1 MNPLEEK
8 DIQILK
14 EMFRE
19 SEARM
24 ENKMEARMV
33 EMFHESEARMEAM
46 MDRKI
51 DALRT
56 ENNEKFESID
66 QKFDAIDKRF
76 EAIDQKFDAIDKR
89 FEAIDQKF
97 DAIDKRFEAMDKK
110 IEDTAAQVQRNTAI
124 LMDAEFSRR
133 FDLIEEQL
141 QLLMEKMT
149 APARVDKL
157 EDDMTVVKA
166 SIRNLSGR
174 VQTLEEAR
182 HLQ

>member
-1 MNPLEEK
+1 MEEK

-56 ENNEKFESID
+56 ETNEK
-66 QKFDAIDKRF
+66 
-76 EAIDQKFDAIDKR
+76 
-89 FEAIDQKF
+89 
-97 DAIDKRFEAMDKK
+97 FEAMDKK
-110 IEDTAAQVQRNTAI
+110 IEDTAAQVQRNTAL

>member
-14 EMFRE
+14 EMFR
-19 SEARM
+19 
-24 ENKMEARMV
+24 
-33 EMFHESEARMEAM
+33 ESEARMEAM

-76 EAIDQKFDAIDKR
+76 ESIDKR
-89 FEAIDQKF
+89 FESIDQKF

-141 QLLMEKMT
+141 QILMEKMT

>member
-1 MNPLEEK
+1 
-8 DIQILK
+8 
-14 EMFRE
+14 MFRE

-33 EMFHESEARMEAM
+33 EMFQESEARMEAM

-56 ENNEKFESID
+56 ETNDKLEAMQAENNQKFES
-66 QKFDAIDKRF
+66 
-76 EAIDQKFDAIDKR
+76 
-89 FEAIDQKF
+89 
-97 DAIDKRFEAMDKK
+97 IDKRFEAMDKK

>member
-56 ENNEKFESID
+56 ETNEK
-66 QKFDAIDKRF
+66 
-76 EAIDQKFDAIDKR
+76 
-89 FEAIDQKF
+89 
-97 DAIDKRFEAMDKK
+97 FEAMDKK

>member
-24 ENKMEARMV
+24 E
-33 EMFHESEARMEAM
+33 AM

-56 ENNEKFESID
+56 ETNDKLEAMQAENNQKFESID
-66 QKFDAIDKRF
+66 KRF
-76 EAIDQKFDAIDKR
+76 ES
-89 FEAIDQKF
+89 IDQKF

>member
-1 MNPLEEK
+1 MEEK

-24 ENKMEARMV
+24 E
-33 EMFHESEARMEAM
+33 AM

-56 ENNEKFESID
+56 ETNDKLDAMQAENN
-66 QKFDAIDKRF
+66 QK
-76 EAIDQKFDAIDKR
+76 

-174 VQTLEEAR
+174 V
-182 HLQ
+182 

>member
-1 MNPLEEK
+1 MEEK

-14 EMFRE
+14 EMFR
-19 SEARM
+19 
-24 ENKMEARMV
+24 
-33 EMFHESEARMEAM
+33 ESEARMEAM

-56 ENNEKFESID
+56 ENNEKFES
-66 QKFDAIDKRF
+66 
-76 EAIDQKFDAIDKR
+76 
-89 FEAIDQKF
+89 
-97 DAIDKRFEAMDKK
+97 IDKRFEAMDKK

>member
-24 ENKMEARMV
+24 
-33 EMFHESEARMEAM
+33 EARMEAM

-89 FEAIDQKF
+89 FEA
-97 DAIDKRFEAMDKK
+97 MDKK
-110 IEDTAAQVQRNTAI
+110 IEDTAAQVQRNTAL

>member
-14 EMFRE
+14 EMFR
-19 SEARM
+19 
-24 ENKMEARMV
+24 
-33 EMFHESEARMEAM
+33 ESEARMEAM

-76 EAIDQKFDAIDKR
+76 EA
-89 FEAIDQKF
+89 
-97 DAIDKRFEAMDKK
+97 MDKK
-110 IEDTAAQVQRNTAI
+110 IEDTAAQVQRNTAL

-174 VQTLEEAR
+174 VQTLEEVR

>member
-24 ENKMEARMV
+24 E
-33 EMFHESEARMEAM
+33 ARMEAM

-56 ENNEKFESID
+56 ETNDKLEAMQAENN
-66 QKFDAIDKRF
+66 QK
-76 EAIDQKFDAIDKR
+76 
-89 FEAIDQKF
+89 
-97 DAIDKRFEAMDKK
+97 FEAMDKK
-110 IEDTAAQVQRNTAI
+110 IEDTAAQLQRNTAI

>member
-1 MNPLEEK
+1 MEEK

-33 EMFHESEARMEAM
+33 EMFQESEARMEAM

-76 EAIDQKFDAIDKR
+76 ES
-89 FEAIDQKF
+89 IDQKF

-110 IEDTAAQVQRNTAI
+110 IEDTAAQVQRNTAL

>member
-1 MNPLEEK
+1 MEEK

-24 ENKMEARMV
+24 E
-33 EMFHESEARMEAM
+33 ARMEAM

-56 ENNEKFESID
+56 ETNEKFESID

-76 EAIDQKFDAIDKR
+76 ES
-89 FEAIDQKF
+89 IDQKF

-149 APARVDKL
+149 ADWVLGEVRLISSASSSWQLAAPSRYSNRL
-157 EDDMTVVKA
+157 LSRLYMVKPVM
-166 SIRNLSGR
+166 SEGSVSG
-174 VQTLEEAR
+174 VN
-182 HLQ
+182 

>member
-1 MNPLEEK
+1 MEEK

-24 ENKMEARMV
+24 E
-33 EMFHESEARMEAM
+33 AM

-56 ENNEKFESID
+56 ETNDKLEAMQAENNQKFES
-66 QKFDAIDKRF
+66 
-76 EAIDQKFDAIDKR
+76 
-89 FEAIDQKF
+89 
-97 DAIDKRFEAMDKK
+97 IDKRFEAMDKK

>member
-14 EMFRE
+14 EMFR
-19 SEARM
+19 
-24 ENKMEARMV
+24 
-33 EMFHESEARMEAM
+33 ESEARMEAM

-76 EAIDQKFDAIDKR
+76 ESIDKR
-89 FEAIDQKF
+89 FESIDKRFESIDQKF

-110 IEDTAAQVQRNTAI
+110 IEDTAAQVQRNTAL

>member
-1 MNPLEEK
+1 MEEK
-8 DIQILK
+8 DIQNLK
-14 EMFRE
+14 EMFR
-19 SEARM
+19 
-24 ENKMEARMV
+24 
-33 EMFHESEARMEAM
+33 ESEARMEAM

-56 ENNEKFESID
+56 ETNDKLEAMQAENNQKFES
-66 QKFDAIDKRF
+66 
-76 EAIDQKFDAIDKR
+76 
-89 FEAIDQKF
+89 IDQKF

-110 IEDTAAQVQRNTAI
+110 IEDTATQVQRNTAI

-141 QLLMEKMT
+141 QILMEKMT

>member
-14 EMFRE
+14 EMFR
-19 SEARM
+19 
-24 ENKMEARMV
+24 
-33 EMFHESEARMEAM
+33 ESEARMEAM

-76 EAIDQKFDAIDKR
+76 ESIDQKFDAIDKR

>member
-14 EMFRE
+14 EMFR
-19 SEARM
+19 
-24 ENKMEARMV
+24 
-33 EMFHESEARMEAM
+33 ESEARMEAM

-56 ENNEKFESID
+56 ENNEKFGSID

-76 EAIDQKFDAIDKR
+76 E
-89 FEAIDQKF
+89 
-97 DAIDKRFEAMDKK
+97 AIDKRFEAMDKK

-141 QLLMEKMT
+141 QILMEKMT

>member
-1 MNPLEEK
+1 MEEK

-56 ENNEKFESID
+56 ETNDKLDAMQAENNQKFES
-66 QKFDAIDKRF
+66 
-76 EAIDQKFDAIDKR
+76 
-89 FEAIDQKF
+89 IDQKF

-141 QLLMEKMT
+141 QILMEKMT

>member
-56 ENNEKFESID
+56 ETNDKLEAMQAENNQKFES
-66 QKFDAIDKRF
+66 
-76 EAIDQKFDAIDKR
+76 
-89 FEAIDQKF
+89 
-97 DAIDKRFEAMDKK
+97 IDKRFEAMDKK
-110 IEDTAAQVQRNTAI
+110 IEDTAAQVQRNTAL

-174 VQTLEEAR
+174 V
-182 HLQ
+182 

>member
-24 ENKMEARMV
+24 E
-33 EMFHESEARMEAM
+33 ARMEAM

-56 ENNEKFESID
+56 ETNDKLEAMQAENN
-66 QKFDAIDKRF
+66 QK
-76 EAIDQKFDAIDKR
+76 

>member
-14 EMFRE
+14 EMFHK

-24 ENKMEARMV
+24 D
-33 EMFHESEARMEAM
+33 AM

-56 ENNEKFESID
+56 ETNEK
-66 QKFDAIDKRF
+66 
-76 EAIDQKFDAIDKR
+76 
-89 FEAIDQKF
+89 
-97 DAIDKRFEAMDKK
+97 FEAMDKK
-110 IEDTAAQVQRNTAI
+110 IEDTAAQVQRNTAL

>member
-24 ENKMEARMV
+24 E
-33 EMFHESEARMEAM
+33 AM

-56 ENNEKFESID
+56 ENNEKLESID

-76 EAIDQKFDAIDKR
+76 ES
-89 FEAIDQKF
+89 IDQKF

>member
-56 ENNEKFESID
+56 ETNDKLEAMQAENNQKFES
-66 QKFDAIDKRF
+66 
-76 EAIDQKFDAIDKR
+76 
-89 FEAIDQKF
+89 
-97 DAIDKRFEAMDKK
+97 IDKRFEAMDKK
-110 IEDTAAQVQRNTAI
+110 IEDTAAQVQRNTAL

-141 QLLMEKMT
+141 QILMEKMT

>member
-33 EMFHESEARMEAM
+33 EMFQESEARMEAM

-56 ENNEKFESID
+56 ETNDKLDAMQAENNQKFES
-66 QKFDAIDKRF
+66 
-76 EAIDQKFDAIDKR
+76 
-89 FEAIDQKF
+89 
-97 DAIDKRFEAMDKK
+97 IDKRFEAMDKK

>member
-56 ENNEKFESID
+56 ETNDKLEAMQAENNQKFES
-66 QKFDAIDKRF
+66 
-76 EAIDQKFDAIDKR
+76 
-89 FEAIDQKF
+89 
-97 DAIDKRFEAMDKK
+97 IDKRFEAMDKK
-110 IEDTAAQVQRNTAI
+110 IEDTAAQVQRNTAL

>member
-1 MNPLEEK
+1 MEEK

-56 ENNEKFESID
+56 ETNDKLEAMQAENNQKFES
-66 QKFDAIDKRF
+66 
-76 EAIDQKFDAIDKR
+76 
-89 FEAIDQKF
+89 
-97 DAIDKRFEAMDKK
+97 IDKRFEAMDKK
-110 IEDTAAQVQRNTAI
+110 IEDTAAQVQRNTAL

-166 SIRNLSGR
+166 SNRNLSGR

>member
-1 MNPLEEK
+1 MEEK

-33 EMFHESEARMEAM
+33 EMFQESEARMEAM

-56 ENNEKFESID
+56 ENNEKFES
-66 QKFDAIDKRF
+66 
-76 EAIDQKFDAIDKR
+76 IDQKFDAIDKR

-141 QLLMEKMT
+141 QILMEKMT

-174 VQTLEEAR
+174 VRTLEEAR

>member
-33 EMFHESEARMEAM
+33 EMFQESEARMEAM

-76 EAIDQKFDAIDKR
+76 ES
-89 FEAIDQKF
+89 IDQKF

-166 SIRNLSGR
+166 SIRNLSAR
-174 VQTLEEAR
+174 VQTLEQAR

>member
-56 ENNEKFESID
+56 ETNDKLEAMQAENNQKFES
-66 QKFDAIDKRF
+66 
-76 EAIDQKFDAIDKR
+76 
-89 FEAIDQKF
+89 
-97 DAIDKRFEAMDKK
+97 IDKRFEAMDKK

-166 SIRNLSGR
+166 SIRNLSSR

>member
-33 EMFHESEARMEAM
+33 EMFRESEARMEAM

-56 ENNEKFESID
+56 ETNDKLEAMQAENN
-66 QKFDAIDKRF
+66 QK
-76 EAIDQKFDAIDKR
+76 
-89 FEAIDQKF
+89 
-97 DAIDKRFEAMDKK
+97 FEAMDKK

>member
-1 MNPLEEK
+1 
-8 DIQILK
+8 
-14 EMFRE
+14 MFR
-19 SEARM
+19 
-24 ENKMEARMV
+24 
-33 EMFHESEARMEAM
+33 ESEARMEAM

-56 ENNEKFESID
+56 ETNDKLDAMQAENNQKFES
-66 QKFDAIDKRF
+66 
-76 EAIDQKFDAIDKR
+76 
-89 FEAIDQKF
+89 IDQKF

>member
-24 ENKMEARMV
+24 ENKMESRMV
-33 EMFHESEARMEAM
+33 EMFQESEARMEAM

-56 ENNEKFESID
+56 ENNEKFES
-66 QKFDAIDKRF
+66 
-76 EAIDQKFDAIDKR
+76 IDQKFDAIDKR

-141 QLLMEKMT
+141 QILMEKMT

>member
-24 ENKMEARMV
+24 E
-33 EMFHESEARMEAM
+33 AM

-56 ENNEKFESID
+56 ETNEKFESID

-76 EAIDQKFDAIDKR
+76 ESIDKR
-89 FEAIDQKF
+89 FESIDQKF

-110 IEDTAAQVQRNTAI
+110 IEDTAAQVQRNTAL

>member
-56 ENNEKFESID
+56 ETNDKLEAMQAENNQKFESID
-66 QKFDAIDKRF
+66 KRF
-76 EAIDQKFDAIDKR
+76 ES
-89 FEAIDQKF
+89 IDQKF

-110 IEDTAAQVQRNTAI
+110 IEDTAAQVQRNTAL

>member
-1 MNPLEEK
+1 MEEK

-14 EMFRE
+14 EMFR
-19 SEARM
+19 
-24 ENKMEARMV
+24 
-33 EMFHESEARMEAM
+33 ESEARMEAM

-76 EAIDQKFDAIDKR
+76 ES
-89 FEAIDQKF
+89 IDQKF

-149 APARVDKL
+149 APACVDKL

-166 SIRNLSGR
+166 SIRMNSIR
-174 VQTLEEAR
+174 
-182 HLQ
+182 

>member
-14 EMFRE
+14 EMFR
-19 SEARM
+19 
-24 ENKMEARMV
+24 
-33 EMFHESEARMEAM
+33 ESEARMEAM

-76 EAIDQKFDAIDKR
+76 EA
-89 FEAIDQKF
+89 
-97 DAIDKRFEAMDKK
+97 MDKK

-124 LMDAEFSRR
+124 LMDTEFSRR

>member
-24 ENKMEARMV
+24 E
-33 EMFHESEARMEAM
+33 AM

-56 ENNEKFESID
+56 ETNDKLDAMQAENNQKFESID
-66 QKFDAIDKRF
+66 KRF
-76 EAIDQKFDAIDKR
+76 ES
-89 FEAIDQKF
+89 IDQKF

-110 IEDTAAQVQRNTAI
+110 IEDTAAQVQRNTAL

>member
-1 MNPLEEK
+1 
-8 DIQILK
+8 
-14 EMFRE
+14 MFRE

-24 ENKMEARMV
+24 
-33 EMFHESEARMEAM
+33 EARMEAM

-56 ENNEKFESID
+56 ETNEKFES
-66 QKFDAIDKRF
+66 
-76 EAIDQKFDAIDKR
+76 
-89 FEAIDQKF
+89 IDQKF

>member
-24 ENKMEARMV
+24 E
-33 EMFHESEARMEAM
+33 ARMEAM

-56 ENNEKFESID
+56 ETNQKFES
-66 QKFDAIDKRF
+66 
-76 EAIDQKFDAIDKR
+76 
-89 FEAIDQKF
+89 
-97 DAIDKRFEAMDKK
+97 IDKRFEAMDKK
-110 IEDTAAQVQRNTAI
+110 IEDTAAQVQRNTAL

>member
-14 EMFRE
+14 EMFR
-19 SEARM
+19 
-24 ENKMEARMV
+24 
-33 EMFHESEARMEAM
+33 ESEARMEAM

-56 ENNEKFESID
+56 ENNEKFES
-66 QKFDAIDKRF
+66 
-76 EAIDQKFDAIDKR
+76 
-89 FEAIDQKF
+89 
-97 DAIDKRFEAMDKK
+97 IDKRFEAMDKK